1 MRVLVAGG
9 AGFIGC
15 WLCEALLE
23 RGDEV
28 ICVDNYVTGTTENI
42 QHLEGMERFQTVRH
56 DICEPFQPDASVDA
70 VFNLA
75 SPASPVD
82 YFRLPLETMRVGSMG
97 TENLLKIAEACS
109 ARYLQASTSE
119 VYGDPDIHP
128 QREEYT
134 GNVNPI
140 GPRAVY
146 DEAKRYGEA
155 IVSSYRRDRSLSTTI
170 VRIFNTYGP
179 RMRLRD
185 GRVIPALGTQAL
197 RGEPLTVH
205 GEGQQTRSF
214 CFVSDMVA
222 GLIRAMDAD
231 HPGPI
236 NLGNPGEYTILEL
249 ARIIVELTGSSSEIR
264 FEPRLEDDPRRR
276 CPDISRAQQLLG
288 WEPKVPLA
296 EGLKITL
303 DDFAARD

>member
-15 WLCEALLE
+15 WLCEALLD

-42 QHLEGMERFQTVRH
+42 QHLEGRTGFTAIRH
-56 DICEPFQPDASVDA
+56 DICDPFQPDESVDA

-82 YFRLPLETMRVGSMG
+82 YFRLPLETMRVGSIG
-97 TENLLKIAEACS
+97 TENLLKIAESNS

-119 VYGDPDIHP
+119 VYGDPDVHP

-214 CFVSDMVA
+214 CYVSDMVA
-222 GLIRAMDAD
+222 GLIRAMDAGQ
-231 HPGPI
+231 PGPI

-288 WEPKVPLA
+288 WEPQVALA

>member
-15 WLCEALLE
+15 WLCERLLD

-28 ICVDNYVTGTTENI
+28 ICVDNYITGTPDNVR
-42 QHLEGMERFQTVRH
+42 QLEDRAAFTAVEH
-56 DICEPFQPDASVDA
+56 DICEPFQPGGAVDA
-70 VFNLA
+70 VYNLA

-82 YFRLPLETMRVGSMG
+82 YFRLPLETLHVGSIG
-97 TENLLKIAEACS
+97 TENLLRIAEAHG

-119 VYGDPDIHP
+119 VYGDPDVHP

-155 IVSSYRRDRSLSTTI
+155 IVSSYRRDRGLSTTI

-179 RMRLRD
+179 RMRLHD
-185 GRVIPALGTQAL
+185 GRAIPALGTQAL
-197 RGEPLTVH
+197 RGEPMTIH
-205 GEGQQTRSF
+205 GDGSQTRSF
-214 CFVSDMVA
+214 CYVSDMVS
-222 GLIRAMDAD
+222 GLVRAMDSGR
-231 HPGPI
+231 PGPI
-236 NLGNPGEYTILEL
+236 NIGNPGEYTILEL
-249 ARIIVELTGSSSEIR
+249 ARIVVELTGSSSEIG
-264 FEPRLEDDPRRR
+264 FEAKLEDDPRRR
-276 CPDISRAQQLLG
+276 CPDISRARQWLG
-288 WEPKVPLA
+288 WEPQVPLA
-296 EGLKITL
+296 EGLRLTL
-303 DDFAARD
+303 DDFASRI